1 MTTSVRRITLALVLT
16 LLAAGSLSAAWK
28 WREVRLYRRAMAEI
42 QDEIKNA
49 HFGLAARHLGSLLAM
64 KPAWDEA
71 IYLLGVCEKE
81 RGQIDQASV
90 TWGGV
95 PPDSAFFRQAAQGRI
110 ELLIQAGRLADAEQL
125 VKDML
130 ADRRGGDSDLGLF
143 LGPVYSQEGRLDEA
157 MRSIEDWWKRLNER
171 GEGASEKA
179 INLVRLHIELE
190 DKLPPVDAIRAFLD
204 DSASRSP
211 TDDRLFL
218 GRANLAIRTGA
229 LDEAA
234 PLLDA
239 CERRRPDDVP
249 VWRARLRWAVASGRV
264 AEARAALGHLPA
276 ALSTPAEVQRL
287 AAWFARQ
294 RGDIEA
300 EQRALAS
307 LRTDAPADVSALDRL
322 IALAEQKCQTNQA
335 AALRREKGTVLERQ
349 ARFQKLRQRNQP
361 SRDAAELAVLTGQ
374 LGRWFEARVYLT
386 IAAARKSRRVDVRGV
401 AADLKRHDEAIDRLG
416 RTLAEVIDVK

>member
-110 ELLIQAGRLADAEQL
+110 ELLIQAGRFADAEQL

-218 GRANLAIRTGA
+218 GRANLAIRTA
-229 LDEAA
+229 RWMR
-234 PLLDA
+234 P
-239 CERRRPDDVP
+239 RRFWMP
-249 VWRARLRWAVASGRV
+249 ASGGDRTMFPSG
-264 AEARAALGHLPA
+264 APAALGRGLGARRRGSAPHSVICRPPYRLPPKFNGWPPGLPA
-276 ALSTPAEVQRL
+276 S
-287 AAWFARQ
+287 AATSRPSNGHSPHFARMPPPM
-294 RGDIEA
+294 
-300 EQRALAS
+300 S
-307 LRTDAPADVSALDRL
+307 P
-322 IALAEQKCQTNQA
+322 
-335 AALRREKGTVLERQ
+335 
-349 ARFQKLRQRNQP
+349 P
-361 SRDAAELAVLTGQ
+361 WTG
-374 LGRWFEARVYLT
+374 
-386 IAAARKSRRVDVRGV
+386 
-401 AADLKRHDEAIDRLG
+401 
-416 RTLAEVIDVK
+416 